1 MNGKALPPPL
11 IFNDEAQKPGLH
23 ALIIGVSVYDFLGKV
38 ATKPTDPTMLTISNS
53 LPQLEGPA
61 QAARDLADF
70 LIARK
75 DRLTKPLSTLRFLAA
90 PSQAEAAAGSTAFQ
104 GVMAPTSDNIE
115 AAIKDW
121 QKDAARSND
130 EATLFFFSG
139 HGTQVSKVDSIIL
152 PQDFLGGTTVFDKT
166 TKVMDIWNGMAVSK
180 TVPAIAQNQ
189 FYFIDACRD
198 DQDLYRTLDTSDVRK
213 PLFIDPLGVDK
224 RNAPIFFAAGPG
236 QQTKVQPGTK
246 PSTRFGARLLSCL
259 SDGGGGIKQNGQWV
273 VTVNALQTALNLLS
287 DYENLGFT
295 ERVDSFEFD
304 KSTNGRQ
311 VILSL
316 DKTPSVP
323 CTLRFEASD
332 GARKGHSIVMQPPLS
347 DKKTIPPELADPHKT
362 DIPAGYYTFSADPAG
377 LFQTDGVD
385 IRPPLIDIRFGS
397 AGIEDL
403 TLDQRNL

>member
-1 MNGKALPPPL
+1 MNGTALPPPL
-11 IFNDEAQKPGLH
+11 IFNDAAQKPGLH
-23 ALIIGVSVYDFLGKV
+23 ALIIGVSAYDFLGKV

-75 DRLTKPLSTLRFLAA
+75 DKLAKPLSTLRFLAA
-90 PSQAEAAAGSTAFQ
+90 PSAKEAAGSNAFQ
-104 GVMAPTSDNIE
+104 GVMAPTSDNIV
-115 AAIKDW
+115 AAIKAW

-152 PQDFLGGTTVFDKT
+152 PQDFLGGATVFDKT
-166 TKVMDIWNGMAVSK
+166 IKVMDIWNGMAVSK
-180 TVPAIAQNQ
+180 SVQAIAQSQ

-198 DQDLYRTLDTSDVRK
+198 DQDLYRTLDTLDVRT

-236 QQTKVQPGTK
+236 QQTKVGVTR
-246 PSTRFGARLLSCL
+246 STRFGARLLSCL
-259 SDGGGGIKQNGQWV
+259 SGGGGVKQNKQWV
-273 VTVNALQTALNLLS
+273 VTVNALQAALNLLS
-287 DYENLGFT
+287 DYENLGFGSKL
-295 ERVDSFEFD
+295 DSFEFD
-304 KSTNGRQ
+304 KSTNGRE
-311 VILSL
+311 VIHSL
-316 DKTPSVP
+316 DATPSVP
-323 CTLRFEASD
+323 CTLRFEAS
-332 GARKGHSIVMQPPLS
+332 GSALKGRSIVMRTLLS
-347 DKKTIPPELADPHKT
+347 GTRTIPPELADPHRT
-362 DIPAGYYTFSADPAG
+362 GIDAGHYAFSADPVG
-377 LFQTDGVD
+377 LFQADEID
-385 IRPPLIDIRFGS
+385 IRPPLIDIRLGS